1 MKFQFATLL
10 LLTITFACNVFA
22 NSVTAASSL
31 MPRHYKYPV
40 KANDAL
46 IAKVMASVEAQV
58 YTKVLAKVTANFA
71 EELSAS
77 LDIKASLLGGAVQI
91 GDLHIKAIQKAA
103 VKKLKAEFD
112 AELKAQV
119 KAKVFKEIEVLLRKK
134 CGHKSLTEKQLLKIL
149 IDVEAKL
156 KQSLKVEL
164 PKIGVSLKLKAKE
177 QIEVTLKNLK
187 VDIPL
192 IAKISVNAS
201 INEKAAIDSCI
212 SVGVK
217 ACAKLNATESAKLI
231 IKGL

>member
-1 MKFQFATLL
+1 M
-10 LLTITFACNVFA
+10 
-22 NSVTAASSL
+22 
-31 MPRHYKYPV
+31 
-40 KANDAL
+40 
-46 IAKVMASVEAQV
+46 
-58 YTKVLAKVTANFA
+58 
-71 EELSAS
+71 
-77 LDIKASLLGGAVQI
+77 
-91 GDLHIKAIQKAA
+91 
-103 VKKLKAEFD
+103 
-112 AELKAQV
+112 
-119 KAKVFKEIEVLLRKK
+119 
-134 CGHKSLTEKQLLKIL
+134 KIL